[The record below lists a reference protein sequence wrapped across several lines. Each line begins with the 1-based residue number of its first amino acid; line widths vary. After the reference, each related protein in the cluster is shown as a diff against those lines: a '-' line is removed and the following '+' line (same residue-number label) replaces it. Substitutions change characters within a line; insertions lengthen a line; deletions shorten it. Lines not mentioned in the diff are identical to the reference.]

1 MRAAAW
7 LCGKQKGCALE
18 SWGQGK
24 GGLNHGPTGGILLTP
39 GTTGKVCLRD
49 YQESG
54 SPLLLGH
61 LVRGLSGGLP
71 HKEVLYRSVRHPDF
85 AFLTINVTGR
95 EPDPARVS
103 TFLEK
108 AGYTFPVLKDD
119 GRKTYDAYGI
129 TSVPASVLID
139 REGNLAGIYD
149 ETVPLVTILQEID
162 RLLHQ
167 QDQK

>member
-1 MRAAAW
+1 
-7 LCGKQKGCALE
+7 
-18 SWGQGK
+18 
-24 GGLNHGPTGGILLTP
+24 
-39 GTTGKVCLRD
+39 
-49 YQESG
+49 
-54 SPLLLGH
+54 
-61 LVRGLSGGLP
+61 
-71 HKEVLYRSVRHPDF
+71 VLYRSVRHPDF

-103 TFLEK
+103 TFLKK

>member
-1 MRAAAW
+1 
-7 LCGKQKGCALE
+7 
-18 SWGQGK
+18 
-24 GGLNHGPTGGILLTP
+24 
-39 GTTGKVCLRD
+39 
-49 YQESG
+49 
-54 SPLLLGH
+54 
-61 LVRGLSGGLP
+61 
-71 HKEVLYRSVRHPDF
+71 
-85 AFLTINVTGR
+85 
-95 EPDPARVS
+95 
-103 TFLEK
+103 
-108 AGYTFPVLKDD
+108 LKDD

>member
-1 MRAAAW
+1 MARQAPEFC
-7 LCGKQKGCALE
+7 L
-18 SWGQGK
+18 
-24 GGLNHGPTGGILLTP
+24 PTWDDRK
-39 GTTGKVCLRD
+39 KVCLRD
-49 YQESG
+49 YQG
-54 SPLLLGH
+54 KVVLLSFW
-61 LVRGLSGGLP
+61 VTWCAACQADLP

-129 TSVPASVLID
+129 TSVPATVLID
-139 REGNLAGIYD
+139 REGNLAGTFD

-162 RLLHQ
+162 RLLNA
-167 QDQK
+167 QKQK